1 MNEVTNNGALVI
13 SLDFELLWG
22 IFDVINV
29 KKKKEYFENT
39 RRVIPEI
46 LHLFEKNNIH
56 ATWATVGMLFNR
68 NWEEWEQNSPD
79 FKPTYNNPALSAYEF
94 MKQQEKERLDKL
106 CFAPEIIKQIQKV
119 PGQEIGSHTY
129 SHYYC
134 QEEGQTVEQFQADL
148 EKAISIAQEFAV
160 EFRSLV
166 FPRNQF
172 REEYLKV
179 CYNLGIRSVR
189 SNPAS
194 WYWKNP
200 GSNGFLTRLFR
211 TGDVYN
217 VIGKKKSYAYSGLIR
232 RDGFPLAQ
240 KASRF
245 LRPTESMSGMRALK
259 LKRIKA
265 EMTLAAKKNE
275 IYHLWWHPHNFG
287 VNPDESLKD
296 LKVLVGHYRHLKK
309 QYNFQSLNM
318 DEIERME
325 PIK

>member
-1 MNEVTNNGALVI
+1 MNQVTKNGALVI

-22 IFDVINV
+22 VFDVV
-29 KKKKEYFENT
+29 DAKDKAEYFGNT
-39 RRVIPEI
+39 RKAIPEVLKI
-46 LHLFEKNNIH
+46 FRKNEIH

-68 NWEEWEQNSPD
+68 NWSEWEENRSVLT
-79 FKPTYNNPALSAYEF
+79 PTYDNPALSAYGF
-94 MKQQEKERLDKL
+94 IKQQKKERLDNL

-148 EKAISIAQEFAV
+148 QMAISVAQNFDIKLK
-160 EFRSLV
+160 SLV

-179 CYNLGIRSVR
+179 CYELGIKSVR
-189 SNPAS
+189 SNPES
-194 WYWKNP
+194 WYWKDP
-200 GSNGFLTRLFR
+200 KSIGILTRLSR
-211 TGDVYN
+211 TGDAYN
-217 VIGKKKSYAYSGLIR
+217 VLGKKKSYAYADLHLREGY
-232 RDGFPLAQ
+232 PLEQ

-245 LRPTESMSGMRALK
+245 LRPVERIPGMRTFK

-265 EMTLAAKKNE
+265 EMTQAAIRKE

-287 VNPDESLKD
+287 EKPVESVKD
-296 LKVLVGHYRHLKK
+296 LELLLNHFSHLKQ
-309 QYNFQSLNM
+309 QYNFQSFNM
-318 DEIERME
+318 DELRELNFVR
-325 PIK
+325 